1 MHIGMRN
8 PFRYRGYFYD
18 SENGL
23 YFLESR
29 FYDPETGRFIN
40 ADTVEHLDPKAIN
53 GLNLYAYCG
62 NNPVMNVD
70 PSGHEFIAATLI
82 CICAFAF
89 VFGMIGFGLTMHAD
103 YQDDQAIFNG
113 SISAETY
120 VANTLV
126 AAAFGALLGALFAWI
141 GPSSFTF
148 ALPLLKV
155 SAGSVAV
162 AGTATVT
169 VTGAEILAGVG
180 ILGGMITLAQ
190 IGKSGGYRI
199 EHHYP
204 NDHDPTHVHISGDDI
219 IKGETKVD
227 LNGIPLKGEAPLTK
241 GAKKAFA
248 KLYKQILEALKPWM

>member
-1 MHIGMRN
+1 MPHIGHVN
-8 PFRYRGYFYD
+8 PFRYRGYYYD
-18 SENGL
+18 KATGL

-53 GLNLYAYCG
+53 DLNLYAYCG

-70 PSGHEFIAATLI
+70 PSGHESIAAVLI
-82 CICAFAF
+82 CICVFAF
-89 VFGMIGFGLTMHAD
+89 VCGMIGFGLTMHAD
-103 YQDDQAIFNG
+103 YQDDQDVFNG

-169 VTGAEILAGVG
+169 VTGAEILAGVAG
-180 ILGGMITLAQ
+180 LGLI
-190 IGKSGGYRI
+190 
-199 EHHYP
+199 
-204 NDHDPTHVHISGDDI
+204 
-219 IKGETKVD
+219 
-227 LNGIPLKGEAPLTK
+227 
-241 GAKKAFA
+241 AFA
-248 KLYKQILEALKPWM
+248 KGFGPRMGHNQHEKQMWNKAMRDLGISDKDLIQRLHREKNKYPYQDTLKGLEEILQKILSKWGK